1 MIEVK
6 ELTKRY
12 GRRYAIDG
20 LSFSIQR
27 GEVLGF
33 LGPNGAG
40 KSTTMKILSGFIYPS
55 TGTAKIDG
63 FDVREDALAA
73 KALIGYLPEQPPV
86 YMQMTVTD
94 YIDFA
99 AGLRHV
105 PSQARKEAIQYALK
119 RCGLLDVQSRII
131 GNLSKGYR
139 QRVGLAQA
147 IVHNPP
153 VLILD
158 EPTVG
163 LDPKQIIEIRDLI
176 RELGQ
181 DHTIILSTHILSEV
195 QVLCSR
201 VIVIDSGKIRA
212 QDTISGLA
220 AKLKNRRQVR
230 VIVRVTG
237 SAGSNDDSFR
247 DSIGVL
253 QGVDLVERQE
263 SDEML
268 PKDLLTE
275 ANIQLWHVESSKEKD
290 MRSEIA
296 KSSIASGFELLELR
310 ELEMS
315 LEDAFVKLIDQ
326 DEASEVSHA

>member
-12 GRRYAIDG
+12 GRRHAIDG
-20 LSFSIQR
+20 LSFSVER

-55 TGTAKIDG
+55 AGTASING
-63 FDVREDALAA
+63 YDVREDSLSA

-86 YMQMTVTD
+86 YMQMTVSD
-94 YIDFA
+94 YIEFA

-105 PSQARKEAIQYALK
+105 QRRIRKDAVHYAMQ
-119 RCGLLDVQSRII
+119 RCGLAGVENRVI

-163 LDPKQIIEIRDLI
+163 LDPKQIIEIRELI
-176 RELGQ
+176 RELGK

-195 QVLCSR
+195 QMLCSR
-201 VIVIDSGKIRA
+201 VVVIDSGKIRA

-237 SAGSNDDSFR
+237 SAGPNDDSFR
-247 DSIGVL
+247 DSIGGL
-253 QGVDLVERQE
+253 QGVDFVERQQNE
-263 SDEML
+263 LLL
-268 PKDLLTE
+268 PRDLSTE
-275 ANIQLWHVESSKEKD
+275 ANIQLWHVESAKERD

-296 KSSIASGFELLELR
+296 KYAVASGFELLELR

-326 DEASEVSHA
+326 NELQESNHA